1 MEKCKIKAIQADLD
15 TFKHIQAYSDI
26 FRHNEACPGIT
37 QVYSK
42 PCVILGYSEPWYI
55 QNQRY
60 TQNSSIFRTLA
71 YSELC

>member
-42 PCVILGYSEPWYI
+42 PLCNP
-55 QNQRY
+55 R
-60 TQNSSIFRTLA
+60 IFRTLVYSEPEI
-71 YSELC
+71 YSEL